1 MEKEPPDLSYYKC
14 IKTSLKSI
22 AKNDFVISKLNDA
35 TIMANKI
42 VIHSLQFLKLYLI
55 HLYDNNEK
63 LPIINKQFINSILKT
78 VCSSA
83 SKGRPPS
90 ETTKGIKDTLKI
102 FYDLHYR
109 DLQCEEL
116 NYVHMNTI
124 LDYLCIDI
132 ITMYENNIKQHFIEY
147 IERYVNVVWKKK
159 AMLKLIK
166 KKYKTPN
173 TRNKYVNK
181 LCIQLRN
188 IKEDIINNE
197 RSKKSSNIYH
207 SWIDNEIKQGL

>member
-22 AKNDFVISKLNDA
+22 AKNDFVISKINDTA
-35 TIMANKI
+35 VMANKI

-55 HLYDNNEK
+55 HLYDSNEK

-78 VCSSA
+78 VCSSS

-102 FYDLHYR
+102 FYDLHYK
-109 DLQCEEL
+109 DLQGEEL
-116 NYVHMNTI
+116 NYVYMNTI

-132 ITMYENNIKQHFIEY
+132 ITMYENNIKH
-147 IERYVNVVWKKK
+147 
-159 AMLKLIK
+159 LI
-166 KKYKTPN
+166 
-173 TRNKYVNK
+173 
-181 LCIQLRN
+181 Q
-188 IKEDIINNE
+188 
-197 RSKKSSNIYH
+197 
-207 SWIDNEIKQGL
+207 EIRL